1 MGKIHFNATQ
11 VAAWQ
16 RGQISERVLEILSP
30 SSSCKLD
37 IPEILE
43 KLSPVDIKEGTSNP
57 KFALPVNPTLFKSFG
72 EESTKA
78 AYATDLAFVLSRQ
91 ELDRRQT
98 WMDCI

>member
-1 MGKIHFNATQ
+1 MGKIHFSATQ
-11 VAAWQ
+11 IAAWQ
-16 RGQISERVLEILSP
+16 RGQISDRVLAILSL

-43 KLSPVDIKEGTSNP
+43 KLSPVDIKKGTSNP

-78 AYATDLAFVLSRQ
+78 AYATDLAFVYHDKS
-91 ELDRRQT
+91 
-98 WMDCI
+98 